1 MKNIKKEVNKAIRHT
16 SFPNSNRAN
25 KNVSAWVTPAVR
37 DVYYEVA
44 KKDYHV
50 SPSTLSRVLI
60 ESLIKREISINP
72 RTTPSELDKSII
84 ANINDNAMPSEEDI
98 AINEAAKAMDK
109 AINEAEALFP
119 VEEDKYPSARDFILA
134 PASREMQGIGTVY
147 DAETYNIVE
156 IVMSQDTSKVFS
168 SALYK
173 NEDYYNTSVPV
184 NTVYFNP
191 DGSVFISIKGKH
203 DTLYLDK
210 NTETVLRE
218 TYGISRSEKAGKPI
232 QSGTVFSASLMKTTE
247 VFCVGLVEKNTI
259 NLKCS

>member
-25 KNVSAWVTPAVR
+25 KNVSAWVAPAVR

-60 ESLIKREISINP
+60 ESLIKREISINS

-84 ANINDNAMPSEEDI
+84 ANINSNAMPSEEDI
-98 AINEAAKAMDK
+98 AINEASNKAEE
-109 AINEAEALFP
+109 EAEALFS
-119 VEEDKYPSARDFILA
+119 VEYKYPSAGDFISTVI
-134 PASREMQGIGTVY
+134 ASSMSGYGGTG
-147 DAETYNIVE
+147 NCVE
-156 IVMSQDTSKVFS
+156 LVISQDTKKVFS
-168 SALYK
+168 AALYRDK
-173 NEDYYNTSVPV
+173 GYFNSEIPV

-203 DTLYLDK
+203 NPFFLDE
-210 NTETVLRE
+210 NTETLVKELYLINHPSLDVF
-218 TYGISRSEKAGKPI
+218 TAG
-232 QSGTVFSASLMKTTE
+232 LMKTTE
-247 VFCVGLVEKNTI
+247 EYCAGLVEETNTI
-259 NLKCS
+259 DLHYI